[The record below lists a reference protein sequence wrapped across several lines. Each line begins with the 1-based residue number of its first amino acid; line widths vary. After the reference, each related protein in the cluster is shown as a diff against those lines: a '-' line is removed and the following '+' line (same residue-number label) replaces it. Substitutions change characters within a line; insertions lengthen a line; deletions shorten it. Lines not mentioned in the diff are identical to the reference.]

1 MLQKRQIR
9 TDEPEIGRFGTRDS
23 GDRIRDFGKERCRMR
38 AKVHSMVSCIF
49 SYYQLKYKR
58 NETILENGH
67 CLFVIYKLP
76 GEFCWQEI
84 VISITFLLVI
94 MDTNKRKID
103 IFILKFHSKGQ
114 SGEYSASTTYMC
126 YK

>member
-1 MLQKRQIR
+1 
-9 TDEPEIGRFGTRDS
+9 
-23 GDRIRDFGKERCRMR
+23 MR
-38 AKVHSMVSCIF
+38 AKVHSMVSYIS
-49 SYYQLKYKR
+49 SYYQLTYKR

-103 IFILKFHSKGQ
+103 IFILKFHYKGQ